1 MKAKHN
7 GGKKKRSVS
16 APPLHFISSGGYD
29 IYVGKN
35 NHQNEAVT
43 FSIGSANDW
52 WFHAKKMP
60 GSHVIVKC
68 GNDELPDAVFE
79 EAGRLAAYYSK
90 GRTAPKV
97 EIDYT
102 RRRNLKKPAGAN
114 PGFVIYHT
122 NYSLMAEPDITGIRE
137 AEAD

>member
-1 MKAKHN
+1 
-7 GGKKKRSVS
+7 
-16 APPLHFISSGGYD
+16 
-29 IYVGKN
+29 
-35 NHQNEAVT
+35 
-43 FSIGSANDW
+43 
-52 WFHAKKMP
+52 MP

-68 GNDELPDAVFE
+68 GNEDLPDEVFE

-90 GRTAPKV
+90 GRSAPKV

-137 AEAD
+137 ADEGKF